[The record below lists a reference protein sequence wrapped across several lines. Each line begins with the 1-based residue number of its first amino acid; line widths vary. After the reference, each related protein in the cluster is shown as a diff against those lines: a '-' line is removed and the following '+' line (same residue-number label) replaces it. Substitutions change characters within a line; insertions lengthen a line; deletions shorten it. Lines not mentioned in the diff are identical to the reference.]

1 MQSDP
6 DLLLLKF
13 IFVIEKGLLSVKK
26 QRLIRRNVQMAKIL
40 SIEAEASQIRV
51 AEVEVRGKKG
61 RIYNCFCIP
70 APQGAVEDGQIR
82 DTKTLGE
89 NLKAELSQRKIRT
102 KKVYFATGSTRIA
115 SREVRIPFVKANRIQ
130 SIVEANAT
138 DYFPIDVSKY
148 VLSYSVVDVES
159 QKSEDGK
166 EETKQYHLMV
176 YAAPKAISAA
186 YSEFAENAGLTMTG
200 ITYTGDSIYHS
211 VKDKYAKGTHIL
223 VKVEYTG
230 TSITIIQDGELTLQR
245 NINYGVDSAAE
256 TVRAFPEFGD
266 RLDVNEALDVL
277 CSRKCINPF
286 LDMESFD
293 EEISDEERKLE
304 TARAEVTES
313 LRYLIGNISRIMDYY
328 ISRHTDTNF
337 DSIVCCGLGAQVKGL
352 MQLLTNELGQ
362 QVDVLQEFKNF
373 ALPAGGNAQEV
384 CLYAAVLS
392 PGTSGVNLMDKVNRK
407 KKEKKETLSGAI
419 IICVVGTVAGVVLT
433 AAGYANRIYQQH
445 EQERLN
451 QRISEESSIEEIY
464 SAYTNAK
471 AQYDNYQNMYQYTN
485 TPNEGLKIF
494 IEELEE
500 KMPSDITVENFSST
514 GTQVSFSMRVG
525 SKSAAANTIMQLR
538 TFESLSTVTTTGID
552 EAEDGTVSL
561 SVLCTYSDPAPLD
574 SSEE

>member
-1 MQSDP
+1 
-6 DLLLLKF
+6 
-13 IFVIEKGLLSVKK
+13 
-26 QRLIRRNVQMAKIL
+26 MAKIL

-61 RIYNCFCIP
+61 KIHNCFCIP

-82 DTKTLGE
+82 DTKTLGK

-130 SIVEANAT
+130 SIIEANAT

-148 VLSYSVVDVES
+148 VLSYSVIDVES

-200 ITYTGDSIYHS
+200 ITCTGDSIYHS
-211 VKDKYAKGTHIL
+211 VKDEYAKGTHIL

-266 RLDVNEALDVL
+266 RLDANEALDVL

-286 LDMESFD
+286 LDMESFA

-304 TARAEVTES
+304 TARVEVTES

-328 ISRHTDTNF
+328 ISRNGDVNF
-337 DSIVCCGLGAQVKGL
+337 ESIVLCGMGGQVQGL
-352 MQLLTNELGQ
+352 AELLTQELGQ
-362 QVDVLQEFKNF
+362 KVELLTKITRYSVPDTNKHEGLF
-373 ALPAGGNAQEV
+373 
-384 CLYAAVLS
+384 LYIAVMD
-392 PGTSGVNLMDKVNRK
+392 PVKSGLNLMEKTGRK
-407 KKEKKETLSGAI
+407 QKEVKETLSGAW
-419 IICVVGTVAGVVLT
+419 VVFGVGALAAVALAAAGVG
-433 AAGYANRIYQQH
+433 ARIYQTH

-451 QRISEESSIEEIY
+451 QRIAEEQSIEDVY
-464 SAYTNAK
+464 AAYNNAK
-471 AQYDNYQNMYQYTN
+471 SQYDNFQSMYSYTN
-485 TPNEGLKIF
+485 TPNEGLEAF
-494 IEELEE
+494 IQEMEE
-500 KMPSDITVENFSST
+500 KMPSSITVETFSST
-514 GTQVSFSMRVG
+514 GSQVSFSMRVA
-525 SKSAAANTIMQLR
+525 SKSEAANTLIQLR
-538 TFESLSTVTTTGID
+538 TFDSLSSVTTTGID
-552 EAEDGTVSL
+552 EGEDGTVTM
-561 SVLCTYSDPAPLD
+561 SVTCTYRNPALLD
-574 SSEE
+574 DAE

>member
-500 KMPSDITVENFSST
+500 KMSSDITVENFSST